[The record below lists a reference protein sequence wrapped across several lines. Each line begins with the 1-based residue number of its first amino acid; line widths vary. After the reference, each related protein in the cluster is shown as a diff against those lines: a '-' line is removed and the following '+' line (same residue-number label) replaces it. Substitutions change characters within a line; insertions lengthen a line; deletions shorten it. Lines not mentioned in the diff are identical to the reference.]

1 MAETARPVN
10 TRLLR
15 SADIPVLRKLDSE
28 VFHTQ
33 WSETFWQQELANDI
47 ATYVALDANGT
58 LLGYAGFWLV
68 AGEAQVTRVAV
79 LKVRQGQGL
88 GTQLTAAL
96 IEAAW
101 QQGATAVTLEVRTS
115 NLAARQVYQKNGFI
129 AAGVRPHY
137 YDDNG
142 EDAMIMW
149 LYRKEE
155 G

>member
-1 MAETARPVN
+1 MEKTARAVK
-10 TRLLR
+10 TRRLTA
-15 SADIPVLRKLDSE
+15 ADIPVLRQLDSV
-28 VFHTQ
+28 VFHSQ
-33 WSETFWQQELANDI
+33 WSESFWQQELANKI
-47 ATYVALDANGT
+47 ATYVALATEGE

-68 AGEAQVTRVAV
+68 AGEAQITRVAIAR
-79 LKVRQGQGL
+79 KWQGQGL

-96 IEAAW
+96 VAAAW
-101 QQGATAVTLEVRTS
+101 QAGATAVTLEVRTS
-115 NLAARQVYQKNGFI
+115 NVAAQKAYQRNGF
-129 AAGVRPHY
+129 ASAGIRPHY